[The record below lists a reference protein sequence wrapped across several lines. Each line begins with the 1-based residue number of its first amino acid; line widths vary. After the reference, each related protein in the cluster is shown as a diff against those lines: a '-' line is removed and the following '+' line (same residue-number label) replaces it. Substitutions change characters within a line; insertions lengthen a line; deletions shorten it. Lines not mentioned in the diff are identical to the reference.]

1 MSTQAAGKAKQ
12 QKGDVEYEASQ
23 ATAKLGNLTASSSGA
38 ITKDHPD
45 RSAGSWNQ
53 TVGSAKEFVGGATGS
68 EVCTDTLPFPS
79 HAARHTA
86 LTSLF

>member
-1 MSTQAAGKAKQ
+1 MTNIVSTTQAAGKAKE
-12 QKGDVEYEASQ
+12 QKADAEYEASH

-68 EVCTDTLPFPS
+68 EVCMILTLPCNTSTS
-79 HAARHTA
+79 H
-86 LTSLF
+86 